1 MSVSVVVSTFSYR
14 KKQSSSQ
21 HFPFRLI
28 YTFLYSYFAGMKPA
42 WYSKKWVIVL
52 LHAAVWIVL
61 FSLPFLLRR
70 SYNEK
75 PDTSKEEMS
84 ALTAVLSYIVSNT
97 IWIAFFYLNALLL
110 VPRLF
115 SKTKYWQYVL
125 AALCAFTVILLM
137 EGGLFIYF
145 RKPPHFSVQGHILF
159 NLFVF
164 LFFLASSI
172 AYRLISDKTK
182 SDRIAKEKENENL
195 KTELSLLRSQASP
208 HFMFNVLNNMVA
220 LARKKSDQLEPSLIK
235 LSSLMRYMV
244 YEADEEK
251 VALEKEI
258 EYLQSYIDLQ
268 QQRVGKN
275 VKITTGFENIESGYN
290 IEPMLLIPFVE
301 NAFKHGTGFVTIN
314 KVKGSDL
321 VLYNMAEININLA
334 VEKGVLKFSVQ
345 NRYNEDSPE
354 TKDKTSGVGLN
365 NVKRR
370 LNLLYD
376 KNHTLLIGKRD
387 GWFTVSL
394 QLNMH

>member
-1 MSVSVVVSTFSYR
+1 
-14 KKQSSSQ
+14 
-21 HFPFRLI
+21 
-28 YTFLYSYFAGMKPA
+28 MKPA

-52 LHAAVWIVL
+52 LHAVVWIIL

-70 SYNEK
+70 SYNDK
-75 PDTSKEEMS
+75 PDTSKEDVS
-84 ALTAVLSYIVSNT
+84 ALVAALSYIMSNAV
-97 IWIAFFYLNALLL
+97 WIAFFYLNALLL
-110 VPRLF
+110 VPSLLT
-115 SKTKYWQYVL
+115 KNKYWQYVL
-125 AALCAFTVILLM
+125 SIIGSFAILLFI
-137 EGGLFIYF
+137 EGAIFVYS
-145 RKPPHFSVQGHILF
+145 RKPPHFSISNHILF

-182 SDRIAKEKENENL
+182 ADRIAKDKENENL

-244 YEADEEK
+244 YEADEET

-275 VKITTGFENIESGYN
+275 VKIATCFDKIESGHT

-301 NAFKHGTGFVTIN
+301 NAFKHGTGFISIN
-314 KVKGSDL
+314 KVEGSDL
-321 VLYNMAEININLA
+321 VSYNMAEININLTT
-334 VEKGVLKFSVQ
+334 EKGVLKFSVK
-345 NRYNEDSPE
+345 NRYNEDNSQP
-354 TKDKTSGVGLN
+354 KDKTSGVGLT

-376 KNHTLLIGKRD
+376 KNHTLLIDKKE

>member
-1 MSVSVVVSTFSYR
+1 
-14 KKQSSSQ
+14 
-21 HFPFRLI
+21 
-28 YTFLYSYFAGMKPA
+28 MKPA
-42 WYSKKWVIVL
+42 WYAKKWVIVL
-52 LHAAVWIVL
+52 LHAAAWVAL

-70 SYNEK
+70 PYNDK
-75 PDTSKEEMS
+75 PEANHEEMS
-84 ALTAVLSYIVSNT
+84 ASMAALMYVVSNAC
-97 IWIAFFYLNALLL
+97 WIGFFYLNALLL
-110 VPRLF
+110 VPRLL
-115 SKTKYWQYVL
+115 SKYKYWQYILSLV
-125 AALCAFTVILLM
+125 AAFAVMLFVQ
-137 EGGLFIYF
+137 GVFFIYF
-145 RKPPHFSVQGHILF
+145 RKPPHFAIGNHILF

-182 SDRIAKEKENENL
+182 ADRLSKEKENENL

-244 YEADEEK
+244 YEADEDK
-251 VALEKEI
+251 VSLEKEV

-275 VKITTGFENIESGYN
+275 VKISACFENIESGYN

-301 NAFKHGTGFVTIN
+301 NAFKHGTGFVSIN
-314 KVKGSDL
+314 KTVGSDL
-321 VLYNMAEININLA
+321 VLYNVAEINIKLT
-334 VEKGVLKFSVQ
+334 VQKGVLKFFVQ
-345 NRYNEDSPE
+345 NRYNESAPV
-354 TKDKTSGVGLN
+354 TMDKTSGIGLN

-370 LNLLYD
+370 LNLLYN
-376 KNHTLLIGKRD
+376 KTHTLDIVKKD
-387 GWFTVSL
+387 DWFTVTL